1 VNRSRFGR
9 MHAARM
15 ARRFLTALLLL
26 SFAPVALADAPR
38 TGTAA
43 YGDWHDDA
51 PGVVRQITPD
61 VLPSPFATQSATR
74 GPSVVEHPAGAV
86 LHVPAGFAVTEF
98 ASGLDRPRTLRVAP
112 NGDVFLAESGAGRI
126 RVFRVPDGASRP
138 AQSAVF
144 AAGVSQPFGI
154 AFWPPGPNPRF
165 VYVAVSSRVVRF
177 PYQSGDL
184 HARGPAQVVVP
195 HLPDNGGHWT
205 RDVVFS
211 ADGQRMF
218 VSVGS
223 GTNAGT
229 EMAAKDQD
237 DARAWDAAHGLGA
250 AWGDEQD
257 RADVLV
263 FDAEG
268 RDGRVFAAGL
278 RNCVGEAIA
287 PAGGALWCVVNERDG
302 LGDNLPPDY
311 ATSVRE
317 GAFYGWPWYYIGAH
331 ADPRLS
337 GARPDLA
344 GHVAVPDVLIQ
355 PHSAPLG
362 IAFYDGAQFPPD
374 YRGDAFVTLH
384 GSWNRAQRTGYKVV
398 RLRFSAGKST
408 GAYEDFLTG
417 FVVSDQAVWGRPV
430 GVAVAHDGSL
440 LVSEDGNGTIWRVSY
455 HGGNR

>member
-1 VNRSRFGR
+1 MVLRF
-9 MHAARM
+9 
-15 ARRFLTALLLL
+15 FIALLVL
-26 SFAPVALADAPR
+26 SLAPFALADAPG

-51 PGVVRQITPD
+51 PGVVRHITP
-61 VLPSPFATQSATR
+61 VSMPPPFATRSVAR
-74 GPSVVEHPAGAV
+74 GASVVERPAGAA
-86 LHVPAGFAVTEF
+86 LHVPPAFAVDEF
-98 ASGLDRPRTLRVAP
+98 ASGLDRPRTMRVAS

-126 RVFRVPDGASRP
+126 RVFRAPDGATRP
-138 AQSAVF
+138 VATGVF
-144 AAGVSQPFGI
+144 AEGVSLPFGI

-165 VYVAVSSRVVRF
+165 VYVAETSRVVRF
-177 PYQSGDL
+177 PYQSGDMQ
-184 HARGPAQVVVP
+184 ARGPAEVVVP
-195 HLPDNGGHWT
+195 HLPSGGAHWT

-211 ADGQRMF
+211 PDGQRMF

-223 GTNAGT
+223 ASNVGT
-229 EMAAKDQD
+229 EMPAKDRGD
-237 DARAWDAAHGLGA
+237 VRAWDASHGLGA

-263 FDAEG
+263 FDPEG
-268 RDGRVFAAGL
+268 RGGHVFAAGL
-278 RNCVGEAIA
+278 RNCSAEAVA
-287 PAGGALWCVVNERDG
+287 PANGVLWCAVNERDG

-311 ATSVRE
+311 ATSVQE
-317 GAFYGWPWYYIGAH
+317 GAFYGWPWYYIGDH

-344 GHVAVPDVLIQ
+344 AHVSVPDVMIQ

-362 IAFYDGAQFPPD
+362 IAFYEAEQFPPD

-384 GSWNRAQRTGYKVV
+384 GSWNRATRTGYKVV
-398 RLRFSAGKST
+398 RLHFSGGKPT
-408 GAYEDFLTG
+408 GGYEDFLTG

-430 GVAVAHDGSL
+430 GVAVAHDGAL

-455 HGGNR
+455 HGRNR